1 MEKLLPYFER
11 ELSLLRRSCRQFAE
25 RYPQLAS
32 ELLLIGESSADPN
45 IDMLIQASAL
55 LNARVAKRLDDDYA
69 GFTSALLGMLYA
81 HYLRPLPSYSIARVD
96 YSGAAPNAI
105 SNATVMPRGA
115 QLSSAGGALACRFR
129 TAYDVTVAPLAI
141 SAVRYA
147 PQAGAPPGLRLPTD
161 IAGRISITIA
171 STTATLG
178 LERCAVA
185 ALRVFIDGEPSLRA
199 ALRDALLMHVVRA
212 CIEVNG
218 DGRWI
223 ALDAIPLKPVGFADD
238 DALLPFAASQQAAY
252 RLLTEY
258 FCYPDKFNFVDIDLA
273 MILTALAG
281 RHAGPCAG
289 IALHL
294 LLSGA
299 ANGAVLAPL
308 SNKHLL
314 LGCTPVINLFPHA
327 AAPISL
333 THTHSEY
340 ALRPDQLPGH
350 AGDIYS
356 VDTVHLVGG
365 DGGASLKPYTP
376 FYSLRHGAA
385 ARGQYWLLRR
395 DDELAGS
402 QPGHEHSIAFVDR
415 DFSPNDD
422 GSGAMSIRLTCSNRD
437 LPAALQYGLPGGD
450 LRTESGAGAYPIRLL
465 RKPGAT
471 QRFQCG
477 RGAHWGLL
485 AHLSLNHR
493 SLCDDGVE
501 ALSAVLR
508 LYAPPGNAVAQR
520 QIDGIK
526 AIGQRGT
533 TVWLR
538 DGRNAAYLNGIEI
551 TVTLDEDAYVGA
563 GLHLFIALLDH
574 FFGLLV
580 HLNSFT
586 QLVAL
591 SSTTGKE
598 LLRCLPRN
606 GALPLV

>member
-25 RYPQLAS
+25 RYPQLAN

-69 GFTSALLGMLYA
+69 GFTNALLGMLYA

-96 YSGAAPNAI
+96 YSGAAPNTIA
-105 SNATVMPRGA
+105 NATLLARGA
-115 QLSSAGGALACRFR
+115 QLQSAGGALACSFR
-129 TAYDVTVAPLAI
+129 TAYDVTIAPLDI
-141 SAVRYA
+141 STARYA
-147 PQAGAPPGLRLPTD
+147 PQTGAPPGLTLPTN
-161 IAGRISITIA
+161 IAGRISIGVA
-171 STTATLG
+171 STTATLA
-178 LERCAVA
+178 LERCGVA
-185 ALRVFIDGEPSLRA
+185 ALRIFIDGEPSLRA
-199 ALRDALLMHVVRA
+199 ALRDTLLMHVVCA
-212 CIEVNG
+212 CVEVNG

-238 DALLPFAASQQAAY
+238 DALLPAAASQQAAY

-258 FCYPDKFNFVDIDLA
+258 FCYPEKFNFVDLDLA
-273 MILTALAG
+273 MILAALAK
-281 RHAGPCAG
+281 RHAGPCRA
-289 IALHL
+289 ITLHL
-294 LLSGA
+294 LLTGA
-299 ANGAVLAPL
+299 ADGAVLTPL
-308 SNKHLL
+308 SKKHLL
-314 LGCTPVINLFPHA
+314 LGCTPVINLFQQA
-327 AAPISL
+327 AAPVAL
-333 THTHSEY
+333 THKRSEY
-340 ALRPDQLPGH
+340 ALRPDALPGH
-350 AGDIYS
+350 AADIYS
-356 VDTVHLVGG
+356 VDTVQLVSANH
-365 DGGASLKPYTP
+365 GACVRPFVP

-385 ARGQYWLLRR
+385 GRGQYWLLRR
-395 DDELAGS
+395 DDELARS
-402 QPGHEHSIAFVDR
+402 NPGHEHSIAFVDR

-422 GSGAMSIRLTCSNRD
+422 GNGAMSIRLTCSNRD
-437 LPAALQYGLPGGD
+437 LPATLRYGLPGGD
-450 LRTESGAGAYPIRLL
+450 LCAETGSGGHPIRFL

-501 ALSAVLR
+501 PLSAMLR
-508 LYAPPGNAVAQR
+508 LYALPGNAVAQR

-526 AIGQRGT
+526 AISQRST
-533 TVWLR
+533 TMWLR
-538 DGRNAAYLNGIEI
+538 NGRNAAYLNGIEI
-551 TVTLDEDAYVGA
+551 TITLDEDAYVGA
-563 GLHLFIALLDH
+563 GLHLFIELLDH

-591 SSTTGKE
+591 SNTTGKE